1 MWKRYSV
8 WMKLKDSIQAIGT
21 VTQLSLIFE
30 NSQFIWNI
38 ITAAIQLGGLLIP
51 IWIEDRNQDGLID
64 VFEKE
69 VTVKVKSDAP
79 IETDVKVETKTDTP

>member
-1 MWKRYSV
+1 
-8 WMKLKDSIQAIGT
+8 MKLKDSIQAIGT

-38 ITAAIQLGGLLIP
+38 ITAGIQLGGLLIP

>member
-1 MWKRYSV
+1 
-8 WMKLKDSIQAIGT
+8 MKLKDSIQAIGT

-38 ITAAIQLGGLLIP
+38 ITATIQLGGLLIP